1 MSYSFFFFFLEIYL
15 NFSFAHAT
23 WRLLSTKCGQNFCCC
38 FLVKRKHSVEFA
50 KKRLENLQKNAR
62 HGWKSLIEELV
73 RIAKGVINQTASSRV
88 MTFSTGFCPGSWCA
102 YFVYITSCITQKGIS
117 SASRKILRKRSIHE
131 TAKTR
136 KFALGKNKRKLMSKK
151 LKLGFSYFLAFF
163 AHFFFPNELLD
174 FLLSNVNSFS
184 PLKIDFPQ

>member
-1 MSYSFFFFFLEIYL
+1 MYLILFFFFSEIYL

-23 WRLLSTKCGQNFCCC
+23 WRLLSTKCDQNFCCC
-38 FLVKRKHSVEFA
+38 CLVKRKHSVEFA

-88 MTFSTGFCPGSWCA
+88 MTFSTGFCPGCWCA

-117 SASRKILRKRSIHE
+117 SALHRREFLAHHAKNWERGVFMKQPKQENFLWV
-131 TAKTR
+131 KTR
-136 KFALGKNKRKLMSKK
+136 ESSHQRN
-151 LKLGFSYFLAFF
+151 
-163 AHFFFPNELLD
+163 
-174 FLLSNVNSFS
+174 
-184 PLKIDFPQ
+184 

>member
-1 MSYSFFFFFLEIYL
+1 MYLILFFFFFFFFSEIYL

-38 FLVKRKHSVEFA
+38 CLVKRKHSVEFA

-88 MTFSTGFCPGSWCA
+88 MTFSTGFCPASWCA

-117 SASRKILRKRSIHE
+117 STLRKILRKRSIHE

-136 KFALGKNKRKLMSKK
+136 KFALGKN
-151 LKLGFSYFLAFF
+151 
-163 AHFFFPNELLD
+163 
-174 FLLSNVNSFS
+174 
-184 PLKIDFPQ
+184 